1 MEEQGNRWGRLT
13 QEDSRVGRVGGHRW
27 AANRT
32 AASSGHLRGNGDGRR
47 RFRPSLLDSF
57 IKADVGGEG
66 EHRGITGTHGA
77 ASNGGTGRPTV
88 ASVSGAGRSE
98 AEGGRGR
105 GRAAGERGR
114 HGGWGL
120 IPMSSVG
127 RRRSSLRGS
136 TASIVTGSCLPT
148 EEDDE
153 ERRWAGPG
161 WATICCAA
169 RQKREGE
176 ERTWAGFGQERK
188 K

>member
-1 MEEQGNRWGRLT
+1 MEKQGKQGGRLT

-77 ASNGGTGRPTV
+77 ASNGGIGRPAV

-105 GRAAGERGR
+105 ERAAGERGR

-120 IPMSSVG
+120 IPW
-127 RRRSSLRGS
+127 RSFGGGGGHLLVGS
-136 TASIVTGSCLPT
+136 TASALPGSCLLT
-148 EEDDE
+148 GEEDDQE
-153 ERRWAGPG
+153 VGWAAAGP
-161 WATICCAA
+161 
-169 RQKREGE
+169 RRKRKRERGGIGLP
-176 ERTWAGFGQERK
+176 AQFGVDPFFL
-188 K
+188 